1 MNLPLISC
9 IVPIYNSEEYLQRCI
24 ESILAQ
30 DYPNIELILIDDGST
45 DSSSRIC
52 DQYAAQYKSII
63 VYHKRNEGASLA
75 RKYGLDRATGDFVSF
90 IDSDDWILPQYLST
104 LYQMISQ
111 YDVKISACGVHR
123 VKPEES
129 TKLSKECYESQ
140 LLSFDE
146 LMPRFFKYE
155 FWGFPGKLYYRSVFN
170 NITFPK
176 ETLSEDYVVMF
187 LVFNQEKRMAL
198 TNAPLYYYEYHKES
212 LSHEKLSERAF
223 EEFHNVKSVYTY
235 TQKHCPQYNNYAL
248 SNTIETCIKLYLQK
262 AQDKKSQFSTQFK
275 QIRSFLIKE
284 FFMIISNNVINKNI
298 RILAIGIVLFP
309 SLIISLIKIRNKQ

>member
-9 IVPIYNSEEYLQRCI
+9 IVPIYNSERYLRRCI
-24 ESILAQ
+24 DSILAQ
-30 DYPNIELILIDDGST
+30 DYPHYEIILVDDGST

-140 LLSFDE
+140 LLTFDE

-155 FWGFPGKLYYRSVFN
+155 FWGFWGKLYYKDVFGR
-170 NITFPK
+170 ITFPE
-176 ETLSEDYVVMF
+176 ETLSEDYYVMTQ
-187 LVFNQEKRMAL
+187 VFSQEQKMAF
-198 TNAPLYYYEYHKES
+198 TNAQLYYYEYHLCS
-212 LSHEKLSERAF
+212 LSHEKLSQRAF
-223 EEFHNVKSVYTY
+223 GEFENVKSVYEFTR
-235 TQKHCPQYNNYAL
+235 HNCPQYKEYAL
-248 SNTIETCIKLYLQK
+248 SNVIETSVKLYLQK
-262 AQDKKSQFSTQFK
+262 TQDRKHLYTAQFNT
-275 QIRSFLIKE
+275 IRSFLKKE
-284 FFMIISNNVINKNI
+284 FLAILHNHIVNKNI